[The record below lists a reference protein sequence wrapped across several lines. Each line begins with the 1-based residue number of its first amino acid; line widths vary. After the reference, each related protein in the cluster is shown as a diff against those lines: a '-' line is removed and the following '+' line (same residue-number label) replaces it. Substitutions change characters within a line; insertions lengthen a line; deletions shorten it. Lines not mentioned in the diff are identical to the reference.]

1 MDTSCPPE
9 QHPLCQQFRRVSRKQ
24 CALNPLRSCWLS
36 WQEGASKMCR
46 AITCSK
52 CKRPSWA
59 GCGAHVEQVLGHVPA
74 AERCQCKAAD
84 AASGGGL
91 GKALKSLFG
100 R

>member
-1 MDTSCPPE
+1 
-9 QHPLCQQFRRVSRKQ
+9 
-24 CALNPLRSCWLS
+24 
-36 WQEGASKMCR
+36 MCR

-59 GCGAHVEQVLGHVPA
+59 GCGAHVEQVLGHVPP
-74 AERCQCKAAD
+74 AERCQCKAA
-84 AASGGGL
+84 AATSTGGL